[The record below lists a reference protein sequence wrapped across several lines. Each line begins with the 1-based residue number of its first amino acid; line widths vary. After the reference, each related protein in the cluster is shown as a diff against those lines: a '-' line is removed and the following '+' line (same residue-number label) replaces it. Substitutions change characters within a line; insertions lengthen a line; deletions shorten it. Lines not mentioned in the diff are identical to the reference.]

1 MHRVIFI
8 LALLSSASAGQH
20 LAVRF
25 DYGKDI
31 EQRSANKPKSCE
43 AVVSDHFTS
52 LVSTTGVG
60 SSDIEAHNARFDRGI
75 KMAWICS
82 TVSVKRPC
90 GPMGIVYCDK
100 SSCFKSLSNGNE
112 RDCLFTDDDHIGFK
126 VVEASVL
133 QRFQTELATRQLAIA
148 ENTRALVED
157 VGTRVDHVGF
167 RVDYVGSAVQD
178 VGLRVDYVGSAVQDV
193 GLRVDYVGSAV
204 QDVGLRVDYV
214 GSAVHAVSAKADGI
228 LDLQDKQ
235 LEIIGNVNSA
245 VQDVSAKADGILDM
259 QDKQFQLVQ
268 DVGLRVDYVG
278 SAVDAV
284 SAKTSEVLA
293 LQDTLAE
300 VQKRLSLTQDQM
312 GDRLAVLLDCVQR
325 VGGVMEFVVSS
336 IDIVDRRVAF
346 VSSLITNFISDVVST
361 FVDAYTIYN
370 TRDAS
375 GIAGIL
381 ASLAFYWLVFRY
393 YDFGQIP
400 CCVVYCSIV
409 RIAIK
414 RAVCAATG
422 SIFRKHVRVDETF
435 ALALSAPLPEEKE
448 KSERSAGCNAP
459 TRKGSN
465 CKNPSKCARCGHCR
479 VHCKCA

>member
-1 MHRVIFI
+1 MEPNWEKKNKNIKDWHRKRTLFFFEYSTYKNTQLSAYVENFSKMHRIISI
-8 LALLSSASAGQH
+8 LAILSSASAGQQV
-20 LAVRF
+20 AVHF
-25 DYGKDI
+25 DYGKDV

-43 AVVSDHFTS
+43 AVVNDHFTS
-52 LVSTTGVG
+52 LVSTMGVG
-60 SSDIEAHNARFDRGI
+60 SADIEAHNARFDRGI
-75 KMAWICS
+75 KMAWICN
-82 TVSVKRPC
+82 TVGVKRPC
-90 GPMGIVYCDK
+90 GPAGIVSCDK

-112 RDCLFTDDDHIGFK
+112 RDCRFTDDDHVGFK

-133 QRFQTELATRQLAIA
+133 QRFQNELMSRQLAVA

-167 RVDYVGSAVQD
+167 RVEYVGSAVQD
-178 VGLRVDYVGSAVQDV
+178 VGIRVEYVG
-193 GLRVDYVGSAV
+193 
-204 QDVGLRVDYV
+204 
-214 GSAVHAVSAKADGI
+214 
-228 LDLQDKQ
+228 
-235 LEIIGNVNSA
+235 SA
-245 VQDVSAKADGILDM
+245 VQDVSAKADGILAM
-259 QDKQFQLVQ
+259 QDKQLELVQ
-268 DVGLRVDYVG
+268 DVGLRIDH
-278 SAVDAV
+278 V

-336 IDIVDRRVAF
+336 IEIVDRRVAF
-346 VSSLITNFISDVVST
+346 LSSLITNFISDVVST
-361 FVDAYTIYN
+361 VVDACAIYK
-370 TRDAS
+370 TRDAV

-400 CCVVYCSIV
+400 CCIVYCSIV

-448 KSERSAGCNAP
+448 EKENSERSAGCNAP
-459 TRKGSN
+459 TRKGSK
-465 CKNPSKCARCGHCR
+465 CKNPSKCARCGYCR

>member
-1 MHRVIFI
+1 VHAVSAKADGI
-8 LALLSSASAGQH
+8 LDLQDKQLEIIGN
-20 LAVRF
+20 V
-25 DYGKDI
+25 
-31 EQRSANKPKSCE
+31 N
-43 AVVSDHFTS
+43 
-52 LVSTTGVG
+52 
-60 SSDIEAHNARFDRGI
+60 
-75 KMAWICS
+75 
-82 TVSVKRPC
+82 SV
-90 GPMGIVYCDK
+90 
-100 SSCFKSLSNGNE
+100 
-112 RDCLFTDDDHIGFK
+112 
-126 VVEASVL
+126 
-133 QRFQTELATRQLAIA
+133 
-148 ENTRALVED
+148 
-157 VGTRVDHVGF
+157 
-167 RVDYVGSAVQD
+167 VQD
-178 VGLRVDYVGSAVQDV
+178 
-193 GLRVDYVGSAV
+193 
-204 QDVGLRVDYV
+204 
-214 GSAVHAVSAKADGI
+214 VSAKADGI